1 MINKSIKGANSKSS
15 LSLSVGLIYAGP
27 RLKSS
32 SVEIVKRYDDAECD
46 SPDLSYEVSHSENL
60 DESLHIS
67 PNSKK
72 PVAKKSSLLPKAK
85 LEDLHD
91 YIPFEN
97 VFHVDQDDIDK
108 FNSTNEQNSKDL
120 FDIMLNR
127 HASLNIAAEVATAQI
142 EAVMSKCLD
151 SPIDPDIDL
160 PNMLDFVNQ
169 LDTLNFFLTRSEIP
183 ANQTNLI
190 VEKAIDKLIGDWQS
204 KTKSSIQ
211 TETFRRHREELHNA
225 DPDQKSSF
233 AIKRSRSG

>member
-1 MINKSIKGANSKSS
+1 MTNKSIKGANSNSS
-15 LSLSVGLIYAGP
+15 LSLSIGLIYTGP
-27 RLKSS
+27 KLKSS
-32 SVEIVKRYDDAECD
+32 SVEIVKLYEDTECD
-46 SPDLSYEVSHSENL
+46 SPDLSYEISHSENL

-67 PNSKK
+67 PNTKK
-72 PVAKKSSLLPKAK
+72 PVTKKSSLLPTAK

-97 VFHVDQDDIDK
+97 VFHVDQNDIDK
-108 FNSTNEQNSKDL
+108 FNTTNEQNSKDL

-127 HASLNIAAEVATAQI
+127 HASLNIATEVATAQI
-142 EAVMSKCLD
+142 EAVMLKCLD
-151 SPIDPDIDL
+151 SPVDPDIDL

-169 LDTLNFFLTRSEIP
+169 LDTLNFFLQRSEIP
-183 ANQTNLI
+183 EQQTNLI

-211 TETFRRHREELHNA
+211 TETFRRHREELQNA